1 MTHSLPFTFTARLA
15 GHEREFD
22 LELWFEAVPGLR
34 ATQTDPE
41 APERI
46 ELVDAV
52 IRIGS
57 TDHECP
63 PWLWTMIEQSPVAQA
78 AMAEAARRE
87 REDAQAE
94 RVGV

>member
-1 MTHSLPFTFTARLA
+1 MTHRLPFTFTVRLA
-15 GHEREFD
+15 GQEREFD
-22 LELWFEAVPGLR
+22 LELWFDTVPGQR

-41 APERI
+41 VPESI
-46 ELVDAV
+46 ELRDVV
-52 IRIGS
+52 IPIDS

-63 PWLWTMIEQSPVAQA
+63 PWLWTMIEQSKIAQE

-94 RVGV
+94 RAAV